1 MSTPIIPW
9 MGGKRRLADRLI
21 PLFPPHECYVEVFA
35 GGAALY
41 FMRPQAAPVE
51 VLNDING
58 DLVTLYRVVQNHLEE
73 FVRQFKWALS
83 SRQVFEWQK
92 MTRPETLTDI
102 QRAARFF
109 YLQHH
114 AFAGKVTGQTFG
126 TATTGPAIN
135 LLRIEENLSAAWQRL
150 SGTYVENLP
159 WLDCAER
166 YDRPHTFHYMDP
178 PYWQTAGYGVDFP
191 FENYERMADFMRRC
205 KGKVMV
211 SINDHPDI
219 RRVFAGF
226 HFETVD
232 IRYSNTNQRQGKAE
246 VSGELVVMNW
256 EPAALG
262 GLMILDTGL
271 ICLLCDFGRALL
283 WSRKRR
289 TKPMETADQY
299 MSVSPSEVLAAVARG
314 EVDLNELARVVLAGR
329 GLDQQARW
337 VGFKEAA
344 RLQEHGY

>member
-114 AFAGKVTGQTFG
+114 AFGGKVTG
-126 TATTGPAIN
+126 
-135 LLRIEENLSAAWQRL
+135 
-150 SGTYVENLP
+150 
-159 WLDCAER
+159 
-166 YDRPHTFHYMDP
+166 
-178 PYWQTAGYGVDFP
+178 
-191 FENYERMADFMRRC
+191 
-205 KGKVMV
+205 
-211 SINDHPDI
+211 
-219 RRVFAGF
+219 
-226 HFETVD
+226 
-232 IRYSNTNQRQGKAE
+232 
-246 VSGELVVMNW
+246 
-256 EPAALG
+256 
-262 GLMILDTGL
+262 
-271 ICLLCDFGRALL
+271 
-283 WSRKRR
+283 
-289 TKPMETADQY
+289 
-299 MSVSPSEVLAAVARG
+299 
-314 EVDLNELARVVLAGR
+314 
-329 GLDQQARW
+329 
-337 VGFKEAA
+337 
-344 RLQEHGY
+344 